1 MNLLRVLA
9 VLEAGVNST
18 QASWFFYDNEFME
31 KIVSFVRSHF
41 IQNFEFSDFFVAA
54 WQRSDLTF
62 ALSFKYLIPSN
73 LSS

>member
-41 IQNFEFSDFFVAA
+41 IQNFEFSDFSSLIGREAILPLPFP
-54 WQRSDLTF
+54 
-62 ALSFKYLIPSN
+62 LSI
-73 LSS
+73 

>member
-41 IQNFEFSDFFVAA
+41 IQNFEFSDFSLLIGREAILPLPF
-54 WQRSDLTF
+54 R
-62 ALSFKYLIPSN
+62 LSI
-73 LSS
+73 

>member
-41 IQNFEFSDFFVAA
+41 IQNFEFSDFSLLIGREAI
-54 WQRSDLTF
+54 LP
-62 ALSFKYLIPSN
+62 LSFP
-73 LSS
+73 LSI